1 MLMQDGSRS
10 SHEEGQPHLIG
21 QLQEIFPE
29 QTHENMQ
36 RALLVNNDLTGAI
49 DYLLNEDKEGQSKTK
64 GTVEVCYSRLSGV
77 CHFPYFCI
85 LRI

>member
-1 MLMQDGSRS
+1 MQDGSRS

-49 DYLLNEDKEGQSKTK
+49 DYLLNEE
-64 GTVEVCYSRLSGV
+64 
-77 CHFPYFCI
+77 
-85 LRI
+85 